1 MRKTGDEFDIKDLE
15 NNIRTYI
22 THNKGG
28 KWELIKAPA
37 EDINGKPRK
46 CYIEE
51 GCSLHLQ
58 IYSSNG
64 VFPPPYSQ
72 ETAIGVMIA
81 VGNVGH

>member
-1 MRKTGDEFDIKDLE
+1 MDLD

-28 KWELIKAPA
+28 KWDLLRSPTHDSEGRPL
-37 EDINGKPRK
+37 K
-46 CYIEE
+46 CYLED

-64 VFPPPYSQ
+64 IYPPPYS
-72 ETAIGVMIA
+72 
-81 VGNVGH
+81 